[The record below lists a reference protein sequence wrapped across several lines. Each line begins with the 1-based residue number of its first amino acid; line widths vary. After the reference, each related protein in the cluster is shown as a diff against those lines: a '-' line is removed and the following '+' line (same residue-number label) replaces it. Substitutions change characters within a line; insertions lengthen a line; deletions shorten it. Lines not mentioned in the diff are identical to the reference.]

1 MGIPELIVISE
12 ALREKM
18 EGVDIRD
25 ILVLMDL
32 PEKPE
37 MLALRGQEEDK
48 VYQDC
53 RVCVENLV
61 KGVTKES
68 LDIQAHRDQKEGK
81 DRQELLDK
89 KAYGVRRGILGLQ
102 GHKVQK
108 EKLDQE
114 EGRGIMVLQEKEAH
128 GVSKDQEG
136 DLVIL
141 VPMDMDIQEEK
152 EQRVNLG
159 FLAILAQKE
168 KMVTQAIEER
178 RGQRELEGRGVILA
192 FLDLLE
198 LQVTKAL

>member
-1 MGIPELIVISE
+1 
-12 ALREKM
+12 M

-32 PEKPE
+32 MEKPE
-37 MLALRGQEEDK
+37 MLALRDQEEDE

-61 KGVTKES
+61 NEVTKES

-81 DRQELLDK
+81 DHQELLDR
-89 KAYGVRRGILGLQ
+89 KAYGVFRGILGLQ

-108 EKLDQE
+108 EKLDQG
-114 EGRGIMVLQEKEAH
+114 EGREIMVMPEKKAR

-136 DLVIL
+136 NLVIL

-152 EQRVNLG
+152 EQRVNLD

-178 RGQRELEGRGVILA
+178 RGQRESEGRGVILA

-198 LQVTKAL
+198 LQVTKALQDKGVSRAPKA